1 MLARRPVTAG
11 LLALLFATGCHDD
24 APDAAAPR
32 ASTVVTEAVATST
45 AAAPGETALEIPGIT
60 AILEQ
65 YREDEIQGLISV
77 KTTNGSSSTV
87 EFLDLRLE
95 WAGITST
102 EPLARPIRL
111 GPGIRLDLRVRQGD
125 AVCGDPP
132 VTTGSPPAGAAMA
145 VGHATID
152 GAPTPVLVAVPID
165 DEDAILPRIWARS
178 CRDQRVRWAADLR
191 FGDTWTPATTPT
203 GEPALLGTIEL
214 HRNGSTEELAITEIN
229 GSVLLR
235 IGAVT
240 PTDPVAV
247 LAPGDDATTIP
258 IRIVQSGNC
267 SAHALIESKKTF
279 IIPIDL
285 AIGDD
290 ESLAYVIRFDVPAQ
304 GLLNAMINASCG
316 LG

>member
-1 MLARRPVTAG
+1 LLTVLLTA
-11 LLALLFATGCHDD
+11 GCHDD
-24 APDAAAPR
+24 GPGATAPR
-32 ASTVVTEAVATST
+32 AGTAVTD
-45 AAAPGETALEIPGIT
+45 AAPPTTDAALPGEAPLEVPGVT

-77 KTTNGSSSTV
+77 KTTNRSASTL

-95 WAGITST
+95 WPGITST
-102 EPLARPIRL
+102 EPLARPTRL
-111 GPGIRLDLRVRQGD
+111 APGIRLDLRVRQGD

-132 VTTGSPPAGAAMA
+132 VTTGSPPAEPAMA
-145 VGHATID
+145 VGQASID
-152 GAPTPVLVAVPID
+152 GAATPVLVAVPID

-191 FGDTWTPATTPT
+191 FGDTWTPTTTPA
-203 GEPALLGTIEL
+203 GAPAVLGTIEL
-214 HRNGSTEELAITEIN
+214 QRSGSPDELAITEIN

-240 PTDPVAV
+240 PADPVAV
-247 LAPGDDATTIP
+247 LAPGDDAATIP
-258 IRIVQSGNC
+258 IRVEQSGNC
-267 SAHALIESKKTF
+267 AAHALIESKKTF

-285 AIGDD
+285 AIGAD
-290 ESLAYVIRFDVPAQ
+290 ESLAYVIRFDDSAQ
-304 GLLNAMINASCG
+304 RILNAMINESCG

>member
-1 MLARRPVTAG
+1 MLAV
-11 LLALLFATGCHDD
+11 LLTTGCHDD
-24 APDAAAPR
+24 GPGASAPR
-32 ASTVVTEAVATST
+32 VST
-45 AAAPGETALEIPGIT
+45 ALTTVAPATTDAAPGETPLEVPGIT

-77 KTTNGSSSTV
+77 KTTNRSASTL

-95 WAGITST
+95 WPGIAST
-102 EPLARPIRL
+102 EPLARPTRL
-111 GPGIRLDLRVRQGD
+111 APGIRLDLRVRQGD

-132 VTTGSPPAGAAMA
+132 ITTGSPPVAPAMA
-145 VGHATID
+145 FGHASID

-178 CRDQRVRWAADLR
+178 CQDQRVRWAADLR
-191 FGDTWTPATTPT
+191 FGDTWMPATTPA
-203 GEPALLGTIEL
+203 GAPAVLGTLEL
-214 HRNGSTEELAITEIN
+214 QRNDATDELAITEIN

-235 IGAVT
+235 INAVT

-247 LAPGDDATTIP
+247 LAPGDDAATIP
-258 IRIVQSGNC
+258 IRVEQSGNC
-267 SAHALIESKKTF
+267 AAHALIESKKTF
-279 IIPIDL
+279 LIPIDL

-290 ESLAYVIRFDVPAQ
+290 ESLAYVIRFDAPAQ
-304 GLLNAMINASCG
+304 GILNAMINASCG